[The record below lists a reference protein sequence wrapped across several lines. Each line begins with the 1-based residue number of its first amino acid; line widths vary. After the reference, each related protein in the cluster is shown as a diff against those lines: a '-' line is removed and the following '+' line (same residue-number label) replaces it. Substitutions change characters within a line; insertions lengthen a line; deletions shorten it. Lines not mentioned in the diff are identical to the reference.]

1 MKYINRILHICT
13 LHVLLVVPYFSYAD
27 TILMF
32 VSHEQ
37 TYYSE
42 YIVMKAALE
51 AAGHEVD
58 VRSASTMNFSIYMTE
73 HYADIPTAANAHGT
87 SNYSDFQAQFNGMF
101 GQAWNETYN
110 AVPASASTTGSLLDV
125 ESIDDYVGIVVVGGT
140 GSLDYR
146 VDGTYAAQG
155 AGERELSATVVEN
168 TATHLNDL
176 AINAL
181 LQGKPV
187 MAQCHGASIPA
198 FWRIPN
204 TSGSDHEVLGFSL
217 LKGQIS
223 AGFPESPGE
232 PTGETLE
239 NLDVTYR
246 PNDRVTIASPHS
258 SLNDDGSG
266 DYRIITTRDW
276 FPQTVAHAART
287 FLNVI
292 ESYPSQT
299 RKGTGVK
306 ALILHGGEIDTENCG
321 PGNKE
326 NDVPCN
332 HGGGDNLPADYT
344 HLLAVLQ
351 ANDEADDLTINVS
364 EMDLSGTIPFDVD
377 SEAEALTYFEDYDV
391 IVFFKHWSNYLTDEM
406 LQAIV
411 TFVDNGGGV
420 IGLHHALYNDSHAG
434 QNKNILVTE
443 LFGAESAPASWAAN
457 LTTFDM
463 YATDH
468 GHFVSTYGVAFDDVE
483 LYPDMDSWNNDPL
496 EAESNNSHSYLPYL
510 NVMDELYVNFQ
521 DTGDIPIGR
530 GVNHLTPLFSNNATP
545 PEGEPTQTRQAGFTQ
560 YFDGNEDGTIGKV
573 VYVALG
579 ERRENVN
586 TTSAYGQIIRNMVVW
601 AAPSLSDKIAQEIE
615 VQAFDDK
622 SIDDAPFNLGA
633 TTSSELALSYAV
645 TSGPAEVD
653 QTGQVTL
660 TGVSGTV
667 VIEISQAGNEIY
679 KAVSKTVT
687 FNVLDPAKQS
697 QEIIFEAL
705 PDRSEDDDP
714 FELEATA
721 SSGLLVSFSVIVGPA
736 TLSGNVLTMT
746 GAGRVTIEASQAGNE
761 TYNPASS
768 VQRMFDVI
776 ESNNPEVLSVD
787 VTTES
792 LRVFPNPTNDWVH
805 VITGNNDSSGYLS
818 IFSVNGMKMFDRRL
832 EKNAR
837 IDVSGWEPGIY
848 LMKIIEDKNIT
859 TTKILVKR

>member
-1 MKYINRILHICT
+1 MKNYLTKFFLTALILT
-13 LHVLLVVPYFSYAD
+13 SPKVWAD
-27 TILMF
+27 KILMF

-51 AAGHEVD
+51 ASGHEVD
-58 VRSASTMNFSIYMTE
+58 VRSATTMDFSIYMTE
-73 HYADIPTAANAHGT
+73 HYEDIPTAANAHET
-87 SNYSDFQAQFNGMF
+87 SNYSDFQSQFNGMF
-101 GQAWNETYN
+101 GQAWDESFN
-110 AVPASASTTGSLLDV
+110 AVPASANTTGSLLDV
-125 ESIDDYVGIVVVGGT
+125 ESMSGYAGIVVVGGT

-146 VDGTYAAQG
+146 VDGTYASQG
-155 AGERELSATVVEN
+155 ADEREISALVVEN

-176 AINAL
+176 AIEAL
-181 LQGKPV
+181 LYGKPV

-204 TSGSDHEVLGFSL
+204 TSGSGHEVLGYSL

-223 AGFPESPGE
+223 AGFPEGPGE
-232 PTGETLE
+232 PTGQTLE

-258 SLNDDGSG
+258 SLNDDGTG

-332 HGGGDNLPADYT
+332 HGGGANLPADYT

-351 ANDEADDLTINVS
+351 ANDEADDLIINAS
-364 EMDLSGTIPFDVD
+364 ELDLSETMPFDVD
-377 SEAEALTYFEDYDV
+377 SEAEALTYFEGYDV

-406 LQAIV
+406 LQSIV
-411 TFVDNGGGV
+411 TFADNGGGV
-420 IGLHHALYNDSHAG
+420 VGLHHALYNDSHNA
-434 QNKNILVTE
+434 QNKDILVTE

-463 YATDH
+463 YATNH
-468 GHFVSTYGVAFDDVE
+468 GHFISAYGVAFDDVA

-496 EAESNNSHSYLPYL
+496 EVEANNSHSYLAYL
-510 NVMDELYVNFQ
+510 NVMDELYVDFQ

-530 GVNHLTPLFSNNATP
+530 GINHLTPLFSHNAP
-545 PEGEPTQTRQAGFTQ
+545 PPLGESTQTRQAGFTQ
-560 YFDGNEDGTIGKV
+560 YFDGNEDGTVGKV
-573 VYVALG
+573 GYIALG

-586 TTSAYGQIIRNMVVW
+586 SASNYGQIIRNMVVW

-615 VQAFDDK
+615 IQAFEDK
-622 SIDDAPFNLGA
+622 SISDEPFNLGA
-633 TTSSELALSYAV
+633 TASSGLSLSYVV

-653 QTGQVTL
+653 QTGEVTL
-660 TGVSGTV
+660 TGVSGIV

-679 KAVSKTVT
+679 KEASKTVT

-697 QEIIFEAL
+697 QEITFEAL
-705 PDRSEDDDP
+705 PDRSEGDAP
-714 FELEATA
+714 FNLEATA
-721 SSGLLVSFSVIVGPA
+721 SSGLSVSFSVIDGPA
-736 TLSGNVLTMT
+736 TLSGSVLTLT
-746 GAGRVTIEASQAGNE
+746 GAGRVTIEASQTGNE
-761 TYNPASS
+761 NYNPASS
-768 VQRMFDVI
+768 VQRMFDVV
-776 ESNNPEVLSVD
+776 ESNNPQVLSLD
-787 VTTES
+787 MTTDGVS
-792 LRVFPNPTNDWVH
+792 VFPNPTNDWVH
-805 VITGNNDSSGYLS
+805 VITNNDSPGYLS
-818 IFSVNGMKMFDRRL
+818 IYAVNGNKILGRRL

-837 IDVSGWEPGIY
+837 IDVSSWKPGMYMI
-848 LMKIIEDKNIT
+848 KVIEKENIT
-859 TTKILVKR
+859 TTKILVIR

>member
-1 MKYINRILHICT
+1 MKKYLINILLTALT
-13 LHVLLVVPYFSYAD
+13 LSISPAWAD
-27 TILMF
+27 KILMF

-58 VRSASTMNFSIYMTE
+58 VRSASTMDFSIYMTE
-73 HYADIPTAANAHGT
+73 HYADIPTAANAHET
-87 SNYSDFQAQFNGMF
+87 SNYSDFQSQFSGLF
-101 GQAWNETYN
+101 GQPWNETYN
-110 AVPASASTTGSLLDV
+110 AVPASANTTGSLLEV

-146 VDGTYAAQG
+146 VDGAYVSQG
-155 AGERELSATVVEN
+155 TDAREVSSAVVQQ
-168 TATHLNDL
+168 TAEYLNEL
-176 AINAL
+176 AIEAL

-198 FWRIPN
+198 FWRIPE
-204 TSGSDHEVLGFSL
+204 TSGPGEEALGYSL
-217 LKGQIS
+217 LKGEIS
-223 AGFPESPGE
+223 AGFPESA
-232 PTGETLE
+232 TLGTLQS
-239 NLDVTYR
+239 LDVTYR
-246 PNDRVTIASPHS
+246 PNDRVTLASPHS

-299 RKGTGVK
+299 RKETAVD
-306 ALILHGGEIDTENCG
+306 ALILHGVAIDESNCG

-351 ANDEADDLTINVS
+351 ANDEADDLTINAS
-364 EMDLSGTIPFDVD
+364 ELDLSGTMPFDVD
-377 SEAEALTYFEDYDV
+377 SETEALTYFEGYDV

-411 TFVDNGGGV
+411 TFADNGGGV
-420 IGLHHALYNDSHAG
+420 IGLHHALYNDSHGG
-434 QNKNILVTE
+434 QNKDILVSE
-443 LFGAESAPASWAAN
+443 LFGAESVPASWAAN

-468 GHFVSTYGVAFDDVE
+468 GHFVSTYGVAFDEVG

-496 EAESNNSHSYLPYL
+496 EAEANNSHSYLAYL
-510 NVMDELYVNFQ
+510 DVMDELYVDFQ

-530 GVNHLTPLFSNNATP
+530 GVNHLTPLFSHNAP
-545 PEGEPTQTRQAGFTQ
+545 PPVGEPIQTRQAGFTQ

-573 VYVALG
+573 CYVALG

-586 TTSAYGQIIRNMVVW
+586 SESNYGQIIRNMVVW
-601 AAPSLSDKIAQEIE
+601 AAPSLSDKMAQEIE
-615 VQAFDDK
+615 VQAFEDK
-622 SIDDAPFNLGA
+622 FIGDTPFNLGA
-633 TTSSELALSYAV
+633 TTSSGLSLSYAV

-653 QTGQVTL
+653 QTGEVTL
-660 TGVSGTV
+660 TGVSGIV

-679 KAVSKTVT
+679 KAASKTVT

-705 PDRSEDDDP
+705 PDRSEDDAP

-721 SSGLLVSFSVIVGPA
+721 SSGLSVSFSVIDGPA
-736 TLSGNVLTMT
+736 TLSGNVLTLT
-746 GAGRVTIEASQAGNE
+746 GAGRVIIVAIQAGNE

-768 VQRMFDVI
+768 VQRMFDVV
-776 ESNNPEVLSVD
+776 ESDNPEVLSVD
-787 VTTES
+787 MTTDDV
-792 LRVFPNPTNDWVH
+792 RVFPNPTNNWLH
-805 VITGNNDSSGYLS
+805 VITNNDSQAYLS
-818 IFSVNGMKMFDRRL
+818 IYAVNGMKILGRRL
-832 EKNAR
+832 EKNTR
-837 IDVSGWEPGIY
+837 IDVSSWKPGIY
-848 LMKIIEDKNIT
+848 MMKVMQKENIT
-859 TTKILVKR
+859 TTKILIER